1 MIKIAEIVEDLVRQS
16 PFITEAIN
24 EGLINISALARRL
37 QPEVE
42 QKLGKPVKSG
52 AIVMAINRLQ
62 TGELMFIEKNI
73 RLFFQQLSDISVRS
87 KLSDYTFHNSDT
99 LAQKQVRLLDIIS
112 RDYPNAFYSFSQGV
126 GETTIIVT
134 NSLDEQVDEIFSDE
148 RCLDKESQ
156 LSAITLM
163 LPIENRNLYGVYYY
177 ILKDLA
183 WQGINLVELISTSN
197 EFTLIVS
204 DDDLDHAF
212 SVIMGLRKGG

>member
-1 MIKIAEIVEDLVRQS
+1 MIKIAEVVEQLVRQS
-16 PFITEAIN
+16 PFISEAIN
-24 EGLINISALARRL
+24 DGLINVSALARRL
-37 QPEVE
+37 QTDVE
-42 QKLGKPVKSG
+42 KLLGKPVKSG
-52 AIVMAINRLQ
+52 AIIMAINRLQ

-73 RLFFQQLSDISVRS
+73 RQFFQQLSDISVRS
-87 KLSDYTFHNSDT
+87 NLSDYTFQNSDT
-99 LAQKQVRLLDIIS
+99 LLQKQVRLLAMIS
-112 RDYPNAFYSFSQGV
+112 QDFPNAFYSFSQGV

-134 NSLDEQVDEIFSDE
+134 NSLDEQVDQIFE
-148 RCLDKESQ
+148 GEKQLDKESQ

-204 DDDLDHAF
+204 DEDLDHAF
-212 SVIMGLRKGG
+212 SVIMGLRKA

>member
-1 MIKIAEIVEDLVRQS
+1 MIKIAEVVEQLIRQS
-16 PFITEAIN
+16 PFISEAIN
-24 EGLINISALARRL
+24 DGLINVSALARRL
-37 QPEVE
+37 QTDVE
-42 QKLGKPVKSG
+42 KLLGKPVKSG
-52 AIVMAINRLQ
+52 AIIMAINRLQ

-73 RLFFQQLSDISVRS
+73 RQFFQQLSDISVRS
-87 KLSDYTFHNSDT
+87 NLSDYTFQNSDT
-99 LAQKQVRLLDIIS
+99 LLQKQVRLLAMIS
-112 RDYPNAFYSFSQGV
+112 QDFPNAFYSFSQGV

-134 NSLDEQVDEIFSDE
+134 NSLDEQVDQIFE
-148 RCLDKESQ
+148 GEKQLDKESQ

-204 DDDLDHAF
+204 DEDLDHAF
-212 SVIMGLRKGG
+212 SVIMGLRKA

>member
-1 MIKIAEIVEDLVRQS
+1 MIKIAEVVEQLVRQS
-16 PFITEAIN
+16 PFISEAIN
-24 EGLINISALARRL
+24 DGLINVSALARRL
-37 QPEVE
+37 QTDVE
-42 QKLGKPVKSG
+42 KQLGKPVKSG
-52 AIVMAINRLQ
+52 AIIMAINRLQ

-73 RLFFQQLSDISVRS
+73 RQFFQQLSDISVRS
-87 KLSDYTFHNSDT
+87 NLSDYTFQNSDT
-99 LAQKQVRLLDIIS
+99 LLQKQVRLLAMIS
-112 RDYPNAFYSFSQGV
+112 QDFPNAFYSFSQGV

-134 NSLDEQVDEIFSDE
+134 NSLDEQVDQIFE
-148 RCLDKESQ
+148 GENQLDKESQ

-204 DDDLDHAF
+204 DEDLDHAF
-212 SVIMGLRKGG
+212 SVIMGLRKA

>member
-1 MIKIAEIVEDLVRQS
+1 MIKIAEVVEQLVRQS
-16 PFITEAIN
+16 PFISEAIN
-24 EGLINISALARRL
+24 DGLINVSALARRL
-37 QPEVE
+37 QTDVE
-42 QKLGKPVKSG
+42 KQLGKPVKSG
-52 AIVMAINRLQ
+52 AIIMAINRLQ

-73 RLFFQQLSDISVRS
+73 RQFFQQLSDISVRS
-87 KLSDYTFHNSDT
+87 NLSDYTFQNSDT
-99 LAQKQVRLLDIIS
+99 LLQKQVRLLAMIS
-112 RDYPNAFYSFSQGV
+112 QDFPNAFYSFSQGV

-134 NSLDEQVDEIFSDE
+134 NSLDEQVDQIFE
-148 RCLDKESQ
+148 GEKQLDKESQ

-204 DDDLDHAF
+204 DEDLDHAF
-212 SVIMGLRKGG
+212 SVIMGLRKA

>member
-1 MIKIAEIVEDLVRQS
+1 MVKIAEIVEDLVRQS

-37 QPEVE
+37 QPQVE
-42 QKLGKPVKSG
+42 EQLGKSVKSG
-52 AIVMAINRLQ
+52 AIIMAINRLQ

-87 KLSDYTFHNSDT
+87 NLSDYTFHNSDT
-99 LAQKQVRLLDIIS
+99 LLQKQLRLLAMIS
-112 RDYPNAFYSFSQGV
+112 RDYPTAFYSFSQGV

-134 NSLDEQVDEIFSDE
+134 NSLDEEVDEIFKGE

-156 LSAITLM
+156 LSAIALM

-177 ILKDLA
+177 ILKELA

-204 DDDLDHAF
+204 DEDLDHAF

>member
-1 MIKIAEIVEDLVRQS
+1 
-16 PFITEAIN
+16 
-24 EGLINISALARRL
+24 
-37 QPEVE
+37 
-42 QKLGKPVKSG
+42 
-52 AIVMAINRLQ
+52 
-62 TGELMFIEKNI
+62 MFIEKNI

-87 KLSDYTFHNSDT
+87 KLSDYTFNNSDT
-99 LAQKQVRLLDIIS
+99 LAQKQVRLLEIIS

-134 NSLDEQVDEIFSDE
+134 NSLDPQVDEIFSDE
-148 RCLDKESQ
+148 KCLDKESQ

-183 WQGINLVELISTSN
+183 WQGINLVELITTSN

-204 DDDLDHAF
+204 DENLDHAF
-212 SVIMGLRKGG
+212 SVIMGLRKGL